1 VIVYVVRRLAFL
13 LVVLVGMSLVTFVV
27 SHAIPADPAR
37 LLAGLE
43 VSREQVESVRREYG
57 LDKPLVQQYAQYVHG
72 LLRGDLGKSLSTRRP
87 VRDDLQSFFP
97 ATLELGLAA
106 TLIALAVGVPFG
118 VFAAVRRGKW
128 IDHGTRIAALA
139 GAALPVFWSGLM
151 LQLLFYRDLGW
162 LPAGGRLPQ
171 GQPPPVALT
180 GLYTVDALAA
190 GQWSVFWSAAR
201 HLVMPALALSGVML
215 AGLARMMRSS
225 LLDVLREDY
234 IRTARAKGVAERAIV
249 LRHAM
254 RNALIPVLTV
264 FGLQFGHLLGGAIL
278 TETVFFWPGVGAYA
292 VRAVTSVDFPAI
304 MGAAMLL
311 AAVYV
316 IVNLLVDLSYTV
328 VDPRI
333 RY

>member
-1 VIVYVVRRLAFL
+1 MIGYVVRRLLFL
-13 LVVLVGMSLVTFVV
+13 VLVLFGMSLVTFVV

-43 VSREQVESVRREYG
+43 VTQDQVESVRREFG
-57 LDKPLVQQYAQYVHG
+57 LDRPLPEQYVRFLGG
-72 LLRGDLGKSLSTRRP
+72 LLRGDLGQSLSTRRP
-87 VRDDLQSFFP
+87 VRDDLEKFFP

-106 TLIALAVGVPFG
+106 TGIALVIGIPFG
-118 VFAAVRRGKW
+118 VFAAVRHGKW
-128 IDHGTRIAALA
+128 VDHGTRMTALA

-151 LQLLFYRDLGW
+151 LQLVFYRHLGW

-171 GQPPPVALT
+171 GQLPPALVT
-180 GLYTVDALAA
+180 GLYTVDALLA
-190 GQWSVFWSAAR
+190 GHWSLAWVSAR
-201 HLVMPALALSGVML
+201 HLAMPALALSGVML
-215 AGLARMMRSS
+215 AGLARMVRSS

-234 IRTARAKGVAERAIV
+234 IRTARAKGVAERLIV

-264 FGLQFGHLLGGAIL
+264 FGLQFGHLLGGAVL

-292 VRAVTSVDFPAI
+292 VRAVTTVDFPAI

-311 AAVYV
+311 AAIYV
-316 IVNLLVDLSYTV
+316 VVNLLVDLSYTLI
-328 VDPRI
+328 DPRI

>member
-1 VIVYVVRRLAFL
+1 MAYILRRLLL
-13 LVVLVGMSLVTFVV
+13 LVFVLFGMSLMTFIV

-57 LDKPLVQQYAQYVHG
+57 LDKPLVQQYLQYLVG
-72 LLRGDLGKSLSTRRP
+72 LLRGDFGKSLSTRRP
-87 VRDDLQSFFP
+87 VREDLQKFFP

-106 TLIALAVGVPFG
+106 TAIALAVGVPFG
-118 VFAAVRRGKW
+118 VLAAVRRGKW
-128 IDHGTRIAALA
+128 IDHGTRITALA

-151 LQLLFYRDLGW
+151 LQLIFYRDLGW
-162 LPAGGRLPQ
+162 MPPGGRLPQ
-171 GQPPPVALT
+171 GQPPPPPLT

-190 GQWSVFWSAAR
+190 GQWSVCWTAAH
-201 HLVMPALALSGVML
+201 HLLMPALALSGIML
-215 AGLARMMRSS
+215 AGLARMVRAS
-225 LLDVLREDY
+225 LLDVLGEDY
-234 IRTARAKGVAERAIV
+234 IRTARAKGVAERSVV

-316 IVNLLVDLSYTV
+316 VVNLLVDLGYTA

>member
-1 VIVYVVRRLAFL
+1 MIGYVVRRLLFL
-13 LVVLVGMSLVTFVV
+13 VLVLFGMSLVTFVV

-43 VSREQVESVRREYG
+43 VTQDQVESVRREFG
-57 LDKPLVQQYAQYVHG
+57 LDRPLPEQYVRFLGG
-72 LLRGDLGKSLSTRRP
+72 LLRGDLGQSLSTRRP
-87 VRDDLQSFFP
+87 VRDDLEKFFP

-106 TLIALAVGVPFG
+106 TGIALVIGIPFG
-118 VFAAVRRGKW
+118 IFAAVRHGKW
-128 IDHGTRIAALA
+128 VDHGTRMTALA

-151 LQLLFYRDLGW
+151 LQLVFYRHLGW

-171 GQPPPVALT
+171 GQLPPALVT
-180 GLYTVDALAA
+180 GLYTVDALLA
-190 GQWSVFWSAAR
+190 GHWSLAWVSAR
-201 HLVMPALALSGVML
+201 HLAMPALALSGVML
-215 AGLARMMRSS
+215 AGLARMVRSS

-234 IRTARAKGVAERAIV
+234 IRTARAKGVAERLIV

-264 FGLQFGHLLGGAIL
+264 FGLQFGHLLGGAVL

-292 VRAVTSVDFPAI
+292 VRAVTTVDFPAI

-311 AAVYV
+311 AAIYV
-316 IVNLLVDLSYTV
+316 VVNLLVDLSYTLI
-328 VDPRI
+328 DPRI

>member
-1 VIVYVVRRLAFL
+1 L
-13 LVVLVGMSLVTFVV
+13 T
-27 SHAIPADPAR
+27 
-37 LLAGLE
+37 
-43 VSREQVESVRREYG
+43 Q
-57 LDKPLVQQYAQYVHG
+57 
-72 LLRGDLGKSLSTRRP
+72 
-87 VRDDLQSFFP
+87 FFP

-106 TLIALAVGVPFG
+106 TGIALVVGVPFG
-118 VFAAVRRGKW
+118 VLAAVRRGRPV
-128 IDHGTRIAALA
+128 DHGTRVVALA

-151 LQLLFYRDLGW
+151 LQLVFYRNLGW

-171 GQPPPVALT
+171 GQPAPDALT
-180 GLYTVDALAA
+180 GLYTLDALLA
-190 GQWSVFWSAAR
+190 GQWALAWVAAQ
-201 HLVMPALALSGVML
+201 HLLLPAAALSGVML
-215 AGLARMMRSS
+215 AGLARMVRSS

-234 IRTARAKGVAERAIV
+234 IRTARAKGVAERLVV

-304 MGAAMLL
+304 IGAAMLL
-311 AAVYV
+311 SGIYV
-316 IVNLLVDLSYTV
+316 VVNLLVDLGYSV
-328 VDPRI
+328 IDPRI

>member
-1 VIVYVVRRLAFL
+1 MIVQIVRRLVF
-13 LVVLVGMSLVTFVV
+13 LVVVVLGMSLMTFLI

-43 VSREQVESVRREYG
+43 VTQEQVESVRREYG
-57 LDKPLVQQYAQYVHG
+57 LDKPLPRQYLDYLIG
-72 LLRGDLGKSLSTRRP
+72 LTRGDLGKSLSTRRA
-87 VRDDLQSFFP
+87 VREDLRKFFP

-106 TLIALAVGVPFG
+106 TGIALGVGIPFG
-118 VFAAVRRGKW
+118 ILAAVRRGRW
-128 IDHGTRIAALA
+128 VDHGTRILALA

-151 LQLLFYRDLGW
+151 LQLVFYRNLGW

-171 GQPPPVALT
+171 GQLSPTAVT
-180 GLYTVDALAA
+180 GLYTVDAVLS
-190 GQWSVFWSAAR
+190 GDFWLCWSAAR
-201 HLVMPALALSGVML
+201 HLFMPALALSGVML
-215 AGLARMMRSS
+215 AGMARMVRSS
-225 LLDVLREDY
+225 LLDVLGEDY
-234 IRTARAKGVAERAIV
+234 VRTARAKGVAERRV
-249 LRHAM
+249 VGRHAM

-292 VRAVTSVDFPAI
+292 VRAVTTVDFPAI

-311 AAVYV
+311 AVIYV
-316 IVNLLVDLSYTV
+316 VVNLLVDLSYTV

>member
-1 VIVYVVRRLAFL
+1 MIGYVVRRLLFL
-13 LVVLVGMSLVTFVV
+13 VLVLFGMSLVTFVV

-43 VSREQVESVRREYG
+43 VTQDQVESVRREFG
-57 LDKPLVQQYAQYVHG
+57 LDRPLPEQYVRVLGG
-72 LLRGDLGKSLSTRRP
+72 LLRGDLGQSLSTRRP
-87 VRDDLQSFFP
+87 VRDDLEKFFP

-106 TLIALAVGVPFG
+106 TGIALVIGIPFG
-118 VFAAVRRGKW
+118 VFAAVRHGKW
-128 IDHGTRIAALA
+128 VDHGTRMTALA

-151 LQLLFYRDLGW
+151 LQLVFYRHLGW

-171 GQPPPVALT
+171 GQLPPALVT
-180 GLYTVDALAA
+180 GLYTVDALLA
-190 GQWSVFWSAAR
+190 GHWSLAWVSAR
-201 HLVMPALALSGVML
+201 HLAMPALALSGVML
-215 AGLARMMRSS
+215 AGLARMVRSS

-234 IRTARAKGVAERAIV
+234 IRTARAKGVAERLIV

-264 FGLQFGHLLGGAIL
+264 FGLQFGHLLGGAVL

-292 VRAVTSVDFPAI
+292 VRAVTTVDFPAI

-311 AAVYV
+311 AAIYV
-316 IVNLLVDLSYTV
+316 VVNLLVDLSYTLI
-328 VDPRI
+328 DPRI